1 MKARLTVLTVMA
13 SLLVAVTAWA
23 APELSV
29 ERGTYDFGTITQGKK
44 VQHNFIIRNSGDA
57 PLQIKQLNASCGCT
71 AARPSTSLVLP
82 GRSAEIEVI
91 FDSANFS
98 GRVEKTVAMTTNA
111 GKAPTYTFK
120 MEGTIQDQVQVS
132 PRPLDIGPLAAGVAR
147 QASVSVENRG
157 GTPIK
162 IVSVKSTSNALQIK
176 PTVRKKE
183 LKGGESA
190 SIELSIT
197 ARPEAKVLS
206 GYLHITVSTPQS
218 KEIIV
223 PVYATPAK

>member
-1 MKARLTVLTVMA
+1 MNMRLLALTAMA
-13 SLLVAVTAWA
+13 SLLTAVTAWA

-29 ERGTYDFGTITQGKK
+29 EHGSYDFGTITQGKK
-44 VQHNFIIRNSGDA
+44 VQHNFTIRNSGDA

-71 AARPSTSLVLP
+71 AARPSTALILP
-82 GRSAEIEVI
+82 GRSAEIEVV

-120 MEGTIQDQVQVS
+120 LEGNIQDQVQVK
-132 PRPLDIGPLAAGVAR
+132 PRPLDVGALTAGVAK
-147 QASVSVENRG
+147 QATVSIENKG
-157 GTPIK
+157 DTPIK
-162 IVSVKSTSNALQIK
+162 IVSVKVASNALQIK
-176 PTVRKKE
+176 PTVKKKE
-183 LKGGESA
+183 LKGGESTA
-190 SIELSIT
+190 IELAIT

-206 GYLHITVSTPQS
+206 GYLHIMISLPQS

-223 PVYATPAK
+223 PIYATASK